1 MTTTMQMPDASI
13 AGKFWEPI
21 ESWGDYE
28 KSPHNDLPPY
38 NPYWYRS
45 EESETH
51 LKKGFSYADAAS
63 GRTKSPDKP
72 AETVVPKRAQKIP
85 EFPTLTEASRIHS
98 VDGELTVKQPEPI
111 APPSKKKIVPAPQ
124 KKRKTKNKKTRPVKD
139 DTDDFDIL
147 DEAIKQR
154 RQEAHV
160 YSTSLYERREDLMPP
175 CVQVLNVFII
185 IYARTLPEHK
195 KINEILG
202 RLCLPSNDKNKA
214 TIERAVLSR
223 FLGKSTNAELW
234 AALEESCRLRG
245 RKYDAL
251 RTAITTGDYHM
262 ASAMPVLKE

>member
-1 MTTTMQMPDASI
+1 MQMPDVSI

-28 KSPHNDLPPY
+28 TSPHNDLPPFD
-38 NPYWYRS
+38 PYWYRS
-45 EESETH
+45 RQSETH
-51 LKKGFSYADAAS
+51 LKDGFSYADAAS
-63 GRTKSPDKP
+63 GRTKAVDEPP
-72 AETVVPKRAQKIP
+72 APAPLKKVPKIP
-85 EFPTLTEASRIHS
+85 DFPTLTEASRIHS
-98 VDGELTVKQPEPI
+98 VDGELTVKQLEPI
-111 APPSKKKIVPAPQ
+111 APPSKKAVPAPQ
-124 KKRKTKNKKTRPVKD
+124 KKQKQKKRPAKD

-223 FLGKSTNAELW
+223 FLGKSTNAALW